1 MESTAST
8 INTQLVDSLIQV
20 ILSLSSNEQALLL
33 DKLLGEIPYPST
45 TEMMHLADKGGSF
58 EFWQDE
64 PELYTLDDGEPVL
77 QLEALV

>member
-1 MESTAST
+1 VESTAST

-20 ILSLSSNEQALLL
+20 ILALSSNEQALLL
-33 DKLLGEIPYPST
+33 DKLLGELPYPST

-77 QLEALV
+77 WS

>member
-8 INTQLVDSLIQV
+8 TNTQLVDSLIQV

>member
-1 MESTAST
+1 MKSTAST
-8 INTQLVDSLIQV
+8 TNTQLVDSLIQV
-20 ILSLSSNEQALLL
+20 ILALSSNEQALLL

>member
-8 INTQLVDSLIQV
+8 TTTQLVDSLIQV

-64 PELYTLDDGEPVL
+64 PELYTPDDGEPVL

>member
-1 MESTAST
+1 MKSTAST
-8 INTQLVDSLIQV
+8 TNTQLVDSLIQV

>member
-8 INTQLVDSLIQV
+8 INTQLVDSLIQT
-20 ILSLSSNEQALLL
+20 ILALSSNEQALLL

>member
-20 ILSLSSNEQALLL
+20 ILALSSNEQALLL

>member
-8 INTQLVDSLIQV
+8 TTTQLVDSLIQV
-20 ILSLSSNEQALLL
+20 ILALSSNEQALLL

>member
-8 INTQLVDSLIQV
+8 INTQLVDSLIQA
-20 ILSLSSNEQALLL
+20 ILALSSNEQALLL

>member
-8 INTQLVDSLIQV
+8 TNTQLVDSLIQV

-33 DKLLGEIPYPST
+33 DKLLGEIPYPPT

>member
-8 INTQLVDSLIQV
+8 TTTQLVDSLIQV

-33 DKLLGEIPYPST
+33 DKLWGEIPYPST

>member
-1 MESTAST
+1 VESTAST

-20 ILSLSSNEQALLL
+20 ILALSSNEQALLL

>member
-1 MESTAST
+1 MESTTST

-20 ILSLSSNEQALLL
+20 ILALSSNEQALLL